1 MKSNVQNKHRFK
13 KFSSNQYWVVHF
25 SEMLGG
31 ELLGNYRTLIK
42 ARSGELAKEILLKRI
57 SEENKDIKLISILF
71 YFFHKGFSR
80 FSGVK
85 LNSSIST
92 WDHIRKISF
101 PNEFNKI
108 FKLEKD
114 KKYSYLHPMGRGEQ
128 HVSKELNNARIA
140 RLKKFSDKKRG
151 CVLPKSP
158 EAKKQFG
165 KKTYVS
171 LRDISFKKMEIKF
184 LKGLMKKNKGNKSAC
199 GDELGITSS
208 AFRRYLKKFDEID
221 WNKEYPLTGTRV
233 RRKHTEAQRLGH
245 IEAVKTL
252 KSRGHKF
259 FNFKNREEVLNKAKK
274 TREKT
279 WRRKK
284 EENLKKIKTPFLN
297 VLRKNNFHQ
306 IRTSEEL
313 GMSIAWV
320 SNTIRNLK
328 IFYPNFKKE
337 FDEVKDEKRNENHS
351 FSKRKRR
358 MDQLNACKHNILEAY
373 HQFDG
378 NSRQASKYLGMSP
391 STFRNFVK
399 DIGENLQ

>member
-57 SEENKDIKLISILF
+57 SEENKDIKIISILF

-108 FKLEKD
+108 FKLEKY

-171 LRDISFKKMEIKF
+171 LRDISFKKIEIKF

-199 GDELGITSS
+199 GDELGICSS
-208 AFRRYLKKFDEID
+208 GFRRYLKKFDEID
-221 WNKEYPLTGTRV
+221 WDKEYPLTGTRV

-252 KSRGHKF
+252 KSRGFKF
-259 FNFKNREEVLNKAKK
+259 FNFKNKEEILNKAKK
-274 TREKT
+274 TRAKT

-284 EENLKKIKTPFLN
+284 EENLKKIRTPFLN

-328 IFYPNFKKE
+328 IFCPNFKKE

-351 FSKRKRR
+351 FAKRKRR
-358 MDQLNACKHNILEAY
+358 ADQLNSCKHNILEAY

-378 NSRQASKYLGMSP
+378 NYRQASKYLGISP
-391 STFRNFVK
+391 STFRNFFK
-399 DIGENLQ
+399 DIKDNC

>member
-1 MKSNVQNKHRFK
+1 MKSNIQNKYRFK

-31 ELLGNYRTLIK
+31 KLLGNYRTVIK
-42 ARSGELAKEILLKRI
+42 ARSGEMAKEILLKRI
-57 SEENKDIKLISILF
+57 SEENENIKLISILF

-85 LNSSIST
+85 LSSSIST

-108 FKLEKD
+108 FKLKKD

-128 HVSKELNNARIA
+128 RPSKELNNERIA

-158 EAKKQFG
+158 EAKKRFG
-165 KKTYVS
+165 ENSYVS
-171 LRDISFKKMEIKF
+171 LKDLTFKGMETKF

-199 GDELGITSS
+199 GDELGIGSS
-208 AFRRYLKKFDEID
+208 AFRRYLQKFDGVD
-221 WNKEYPLTGTRV
+221 WNKEYPLTGTRE
-233 RRKHTEAQRLGH
+233 RKKNTEAQRIGH

-259 FNFKNREEVLNKAKK
+259 FNFKNKEEVLNKAKK
-274 TREKT
+274 TRAKT
-279 WRRKK
+279 WRKKK
-284 EENLKKIKTPFLN
+284 EENLKKIKTPFLDA
-297 VLRKNNFHQ
+297 LRKNNFHQ

-313 GMSIAWV
+313 GMSVAWV
-320 SNTIRNLK
+320 SNVIRDLK

-337 FDEVKDEKRNENHS
+337 FDEVKDKKRNENHS
-351 FSKRKRR
+351 FAKKKRR
-358 MDQLNACKHNILEAY
+358 EHQLNSCKHNILEAY

-391 STFRNFVK
+391 GTFRNFVK
-399 DIGENLQ
+399 DIREGLQ